1 MAGWGGAWDQSSVA
15 CLSWNAVSLS
25 FVACPLYQPRFD
37 SILVKIKALKKKKVY
52 ECLCLFVN

>member
-37 SILVKIKALKKKKVY
+37 SILVKIKALKKKKGV
-52 ECLCLFVN
+52 